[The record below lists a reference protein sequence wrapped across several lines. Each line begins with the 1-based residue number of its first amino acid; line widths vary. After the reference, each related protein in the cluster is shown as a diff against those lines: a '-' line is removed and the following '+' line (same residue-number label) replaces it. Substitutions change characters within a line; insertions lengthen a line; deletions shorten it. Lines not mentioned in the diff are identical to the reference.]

1 MQKILK
7 VRFDYITLKQATE
20 TAIQWSQNSD
30 QKYITTPNPEI
41 VLEAQKNKKFLKILN
56 KSDLNIADGTGILWA
71 SKFLKIT
78 EKSSKGMVLLKWI
91 ISLILTPLFPSYIR
105 TELPE
110 RVTGVDLMQNICK
123 EASKTNIKIFLLGA
137 ADNVA
142 EKTKEILEKKYK
154 GVKIVGAYAGSP
166 KENEEKEIREIV
178 KDSAAD
184 ILFIAYGAPAQ
195 EIWIHRNLQ
204 KMPNIKVAIGIG
216 GSFDFISGMRKRAPK
231 WMQKIGIEWLYRL
244 LQQPK
249 RIIRIYRA
257 IIKFPLKILK
267 YRL

>member
-20 TAIQWSQNSD
+20 TVIQWAQEKD

-56 KSDLNIADGTGILWA
+56 RSDLNIADGTGILWA

-78 EKSSKGMVLLKWI
+78 EKSSKGMVLLKWLS
-91 ISLILTPLFPSYIR
+91 SLMLTPLFPSYIR

-110 RVTGVDLMQNICK
+110 RVTGVDLMQSICK
-123 EASKTNIKIFLLGA
+123 ESSKNNIKIFLLGA
-137 ADNVA
+137 AEGIA
-142 EKTKEILEKKYK
+142 KKTKEILEERYP
-154 GVKIVGAYAGSP
+154 GVQIIDSYAGSP
-166 KENEEKEIREIV
+166 KEKEEKAIREMI
-178 KDSAAD
+178 KGSDAD
-184 ILFIAYGAPAQ
+184 ILFVAYGAPAQ
-195 EIWIHRNLQ
+195 EMWIHRNLK

-216 GSFDFISGMRKRAPK
+216 GSFDFISGMCKRAPK
-231 WMQKIGIEWLYRL
+231 WMQKTGLEWLYRL

-249 RIIRIYRA
+249 RIARIYRA
-257 IIKFPLKILK
+257 TVKFPLKVLK
-267 YRL
+267 TRL